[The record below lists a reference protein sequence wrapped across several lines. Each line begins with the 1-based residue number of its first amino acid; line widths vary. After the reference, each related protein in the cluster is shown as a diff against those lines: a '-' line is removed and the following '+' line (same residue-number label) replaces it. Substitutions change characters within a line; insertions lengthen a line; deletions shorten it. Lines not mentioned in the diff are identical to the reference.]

1 MKQKLIFFF
10 FLCFSL
16 TTLFCN
22 KPERAIL
29 NKEIDVHLDKS
40 QEYFGKFD
48 FAESMRHAEIA
59 RKYAEINKYESGII
73 KSNIYLAKNL
83 LEIGAYTQA
92 LNYLDVVMKQKSFKH
107 NLINQVETHRIKGR
121 AYGVLKLYDNSIAEF
136 KKQLKL
142 SAQIE
147 DAQKRNLSTFWA
159 HENLSHIY
167 STIKLRDSA
176 YSHLNQQISVL
187 KNLPEEASFYSL
199 SSTYVQLAAEY
210 IKDGKLQKAENLLNQ
225 SIAILKK
232 YEATYLFGTMEQFGN
247 LEWSRGNL
255 KLAETF
261 YRKALQNTL
270 DLKDKDAEMYFYDIL
285 IGFYFDHDL
294 SKEEANIFLSKYK
307 KLKDSIDRKNTL
319 ALNIG
324 LQQISQEKNN
334 QLMEKDKLKMLI
346 IIFSCIVFLCVV
358 LYFVFSKRKHQKNIE
373 HFQKILKDLDERLNT
388 KNELIKEFQNAELT
402 VSEPISSNSKV
413 EAALMMNTETKNKL
427 LLKLQEFEA
436 SNLFT
441 ENTISLAMLSTY
453 CETNSRYL
461 SYLINT
467 YKKKDFN
474 NYINE
479 LRVNFIIEKLKNEP
493 V

>member
-1 MKQKLIFFF
+1 
-10 FLCFSL
+10 
-16 TTLFCN
+16 
-22 KPERAIL
+22 
-29 NKEIDVHLDKS
+29 
-40 QEYFGKFD
+40 
-48 FAESMRHAEIA
+48 
-59 RKYAEINKYESGII
+59 
-73 KSNIYLAKNL
+73 
-83 LEIGAYTQA
+83 
-92 LNYLDVVMKQKSFKH
+92 
-107 NLINQVETHRIKGR
+107 
-121 AYGVLKLYDNSIAEF
+121 
-136 KKQLKL
+136 
-142 SAQIE
+142 
-147 DAQKRNLSTFWA
+147 
-159 HENLSHIY
+159 
-167 STIKLRDSA
+167 
-176 YSHLNQQISVL
+176 
-187 KNLPEEASFYSL
+187 
-199 SSTYVQLAAEY
+199 
-210 IKDGKLQKAENLLNQ
+210 
-225 SIAILKK
+225 
-232 YEATYLFGTMEQFGN
+232 
-247 LEWSRGNL
+247 
-255 KLAETF
+255 
-261 YRKALQNTL
+261 
-270 DLKDKDAEMYFYDIL
+270 
-285 IGFYFDHDL
+285 
-294 SKEEANIFLSKYK
+294 
-307 KLKDSIDRKNTL
+307 
-319 ALNIG
+319 
-324 LQQISQEKNN
+324 
-334 QLMEKDKLKMLI
+334 MEKDKLKMLI

>member
-1 MKQKLIFFF
+1 M
-10 FLCFSL
+10 
-16 TTLFCN
+16 
-22 KPERAIL
+22 
-29 NKEIDVHLDKS
+29 
-40 QEYFGKFD
+40 
-48 FAESMRHAEIA
+48 
-59 RKYAEINKYESGII
+59 
-73 KSNIYLAKNL
+73 
-83 LEIGAYTQA
+83 
-92 LNYLDVVMKQKSFKH
+92 
-107 NLINQVETHRIKGR
+107 
-121 AYGVLKLYDNSIAEF
+121 
-136 KKQLKL
+136 
-142 SAQIE
+142 
-147 DAQKRNLSTFWA
+147 
-159 HENLSHIY
+159 
-167 STIKLRDSA
+167 
-176 YSHLNQQISVL
+176 
-187 KNLPEEASFYSL
+187 
-199 SSTYVQLAAEY
+199 
-210 IKDGKLQKAENLLNQ
+210 
-225 SIAILKK
+225 
-232 YEATYLFGTMEQFGN
+232 
-247 LEWSRGNL
+247 
-255 KLAETF
+255 
-261 YRKALQNTL
+261 
-270 DLKDKDAEMYFYDIL
+270 
-285 IGFYFDHDL
+285 
-294 SKEEANIFLSKYK
+294 
-307 KLKDSIDRKNTL
+307 

-334 QLMEKDKLKMLI
+334 QVMEKDKLKMLI

-453 CETNSRYL
+453 YETNSRYL

-493 V
+493 VYRQYKLAVLAEEAGFSSQNKFSTVFKKVTTISSSIFIAYLKKSEEIYCLQY